1 MGKPKRFGDLEV
13 TYDPAHEEREWIVQR
28 IGWAVMLLLA
38 AAALA
43 GLLGPGP
50 LSDVAAG
57 QIGSPLRVEYER
69 FVRYQAPGELRFYC
83 RPEGKDKF
91 QLSFDR
97 AFIEATEIKEIS
109 PEPLETS
116 AHGEKY
122 SYTFRRT
129 GGEEQLVTFR
139 IEGDQFGKTK
149 TEVQLEEG
157 AKVELRQFY
166 WP

>member
-1 MGKPKRFGDLEV
+1 
-13 TYDPAHEEREWIVQR
+13 
-28 IGWAVMLLLA
+28 MLVLA

-50 LSDVAAG
+50 LSDAHAG
-57 QIGSPLRVEYER
+57 AVGSPLRVEYER
-69 FVRYQAPGELRFYC
+69 FVRSQAPGELRIYC
-83 RPEGKDKF
+83 RPEGNDRF

-97 AFIEATEIKEIS
+97 AFIQHTEIKEIT

-116 AHGEKY
+116 AHGKKY
-122 SYTFRRT
+122 LYTFRRT
-129 GGEEQLVTFR
+129 DGEEQLVTFR
-139 IEGDQFGKTK
+139 IEGSQFGKMK
-149 TEVQLEEG
+149 TEVQLGDG